1 MAGVGG
7 QVHAGG
13 RLPGRDRA
21 GDDQVAYGCHPG
33 EEEAAIEDREMG
45 GDDRVAGPQQAPV
58 GGQRA
63 GVGVGVEDAGL
74 FEDVAAVAGDALGE
88 GAQPPYRVEL
98 GLAGE
103 PGVDRSSGT
112 GTGQS
117 FQGTAGSAW
126 HARSTGFCQPVLL
139 IYPPD
144 VNFNNP
150 GWRYCPGTPPQTR
163 G

>member
-1 MAGVGG
+1 MPAMPPPTTATSTSGSTSVSRYAGAG
-7 QVHAGG
+7 QSVSQYAAGAG
-13 RLPGRDRA
+13 SVTSMRL
-21 GDDQVAYGCHPG
+21 C
-33 EEEAAIEDREMG
+33 I
-45 GDDRVAGPQQAPV
+45 
-58 GGQRA
+58 
-63 GVGVGVEDAGL
+63 L
-74 FEDVAAVAGDALGE
+74 S
-88 GAQPPYRVEL
+88 
-98 GLAGE
+98 